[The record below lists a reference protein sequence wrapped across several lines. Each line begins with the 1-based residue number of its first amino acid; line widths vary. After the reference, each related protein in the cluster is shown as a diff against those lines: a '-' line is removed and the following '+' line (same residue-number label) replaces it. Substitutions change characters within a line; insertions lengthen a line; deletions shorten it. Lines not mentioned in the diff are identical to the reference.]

1 MDKGPWSLF
10 YGPPPKRELLGVI
23 SEDFER
29 DVVLKVSGDFTDHG
43 EKERYCNWLLG
54 VLNTRAQ

>member
-10 YGPPPKRELLGVI
+10 YGPPPKRELVGVI

-29 DVVLKVSGDFTDHG
+29 DVVLKVSGDFIDQG